1 MPRQVMRAAALAA
14 LAALPEAAAF
24 TAPTHSLALKT
35 SAGAFCAR
43 SQPVSGMGRRA
54 ERRQSATALKM
65 ELLGKRYWMW
75 NASEWMFDKFVAL
88 TQVVVFTLYGV
99 ITRLF
104 ESPYDEARLKA
115 IRRRIAELRA
125 SREMSEPRNALD
137 MMDVVWEVGAA
148 DEKVG
153 APASGSSD
161 DNKPMA
167 SDSNRI
173 GSTGR
178 TLTPD
183 GAVDA
188 PSMDPRMAFSFALV
202 SIPVL
207 LEFISYVSD
216 DLYLRALGSASVWF
230 VGLCVFVDWAAGSPG
245 GVATQVKRVMPVGV
259 RKTLNAFNPR
269 TPYFTEEAESGR
281 RGGDEG
287 LLTRP
292 PNTES
297 NGLW

>member
-148 DEKVG
+148 GKSRCRRQALESMRLHS
-153 APASGSSD
+153 A
-161 DNKPMA
+161 
-167 SDSNRI
+167 R
-173 GSTGR
+173 R
-178 TLTPD
+178 
-183 GAVDA
+183 GAV
-188 PSMDPRMAFSFALV
+188 
-202 SIPVL
+202 
-207 LEFISYVSD
+207 
-216 DLYLRALGSASVWF
+216 
-230 VGLCVFVDWAAGSPG
+230 
-245 GVATQVKRVMPVGV
+245 
-259 RKTLNAFNPR
+259 
-269 TPYFTEEAESGR
+269 R
-281 RGGDEG
+281 RGGGREERCAERTPLPQTPTDPVPQQPRG
-287 LLTRP
+287 GTGTRGWYQAMRWCRR
-292 PNTES
+292 E
-297 NGLW
+297 

>member
-1 MPRQVMRAAALAA
+1 MRVAALAA
-14 LAALPEAAAF
+14 LAAIPEAAAF
-24 TAPTHSLALKT
+24 TAPAHSLALKT
-35 SAGAFCAR
+35 SAGAFIAR
-43 SQPVSGMGRRA
+43 SQPVSGLGRRA

-148 DEKVG
+148 DEKLG
-153 APASGSSD
+153 ASTATAGSD
-161 DNKPMA
+161 ENKPLA
-167 SDSNRI
+167 SESSRI

-188 PSMDPRMAFSFALV
+188 PTMDGRMAFSFALV
-202 SIPVL
+202 SLPVL
-207 LEFISYVSD
+207 LEFLSYVSD

-245 GVATQVKRVMPVGV
+245 GVATQVKRVMPVTV

-269 TPYFTEEAESGR
+269 TPYFTEEAEAGR
-281 RGGDEG
+281 RGGGEG